1 MDIFLMLFILSATM
15 LITRLIVYYNN
26 IRKCGKTLL
35 KIKNPNKTM
44 INVSIVLVG
53 IIVALTVYQ
62 FTKKTVDLNAIF
74 SNLFWLTISI
84 YFFLPQLIKKRI
96 TEKGILELYGFL
108 KWEDI
113 KSYKWNKDNKVVN
126 RLDIMLNKKRKRGYS
141 KVFIF
146 VEPNQKKEVNDIL
159 RKNV

>member
-1 MDIFLMLFILSATM
+1 MDIFVILFMLSATM
-15 LITRLIVYYNN
+15 IISRLIVYYSN
-26 IRKCGKTLL
+26 IRKHGKTLL
-35 KIKNPNKTM
+35 KIKNPNKSM
-44 INVSIVLVG
+44 LYVSIVLVG
-53 IIVALTVYQ
+53 IIVVLTVYQ

-113 KSYKWNKDNKVVN
+113 KNYKWNNSKQIN

-146 VEPNQKKEVNDIL
+146 AEPSQKKEINDIL